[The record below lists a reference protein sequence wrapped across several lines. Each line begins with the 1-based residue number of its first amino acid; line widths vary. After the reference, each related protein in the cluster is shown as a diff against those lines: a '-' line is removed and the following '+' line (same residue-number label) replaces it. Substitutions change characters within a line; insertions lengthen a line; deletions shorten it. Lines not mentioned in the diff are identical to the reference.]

1 MWKSKNYESY
11 YIFVAML
18 KPVVEIWWFFKIPK
32 YGKSGP
38 IYSQKSCDICVKIS
52 KTSFFFWRKKKTFF
66 FGAAKQQNTSS
77 NPKSFWGVLAL
88 YQCRWWFTQLKTTFF
103 SFWDMG
109 SWTFSAF
116 WRRASGIGVLFGR
129 GQVESQFFLDAGQC
143 NLSYFWELASR
154 ISVQF
159 GRSEVESP
167 FLWNAGTWNSRW
179 NPSFLLLPIGGW
191 LDLPNWFW
199 CLSWAF
205 FLFFSPMN
213 SFFHFIQFQFKMKK
227 WIRN

>member
-1 MWKSKNYESY
+1 
-11 YIFVAML
+11 
-18 KPVVEIWWFFKIPK
+18 
-32 YGKSGP
+32 
-38 IYSQKSCDICVKIS
+38 
-52 KTSFFFWRKKKTFF
+52 
-66 FGAAKQQNTSS
+66 
-77 NPKSFWGVLAL
+77 LAL

-167 FLWNAGTWNSRW
+167 FLLGTGKGNLSSFWTQARGISVPLKRRHVESQFLWNAGTWNSRW